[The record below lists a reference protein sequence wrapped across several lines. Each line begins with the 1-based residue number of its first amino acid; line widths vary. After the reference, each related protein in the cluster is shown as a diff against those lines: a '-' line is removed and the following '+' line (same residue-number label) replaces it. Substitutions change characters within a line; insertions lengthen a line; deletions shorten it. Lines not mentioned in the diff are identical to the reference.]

1 MKNDKSIGNRAS
13 TFSLYSNKKF
23 LVVVSILI
31 ILMVADIALIR
42 IYDIISKQF
51 ITTDTKEIL
60 FAIISVSC
68 LVAEYL
74 LLEFIKPVRNKDRNK
89 NKLHANLLYVITKA
103 IQYVIGAIVVLLI
116 LQILLSS
123 KYSNI
128 VLLAIILCSYVLSIG
143 ILSVFIV
150 RILTL
155 LPPRRNTIFMMLF
168 VFALGCI
175 TINAAVAMVNVS
187 LRLGDRQPETV
198 AFFGGS
204 GDLGKG
210 RYNTLDDLYFISYTL
225 SFISAWIATAAFL
238 SNYAKKLG
246 KIKYLLITASPLVFF
261 IGQFV
266 ASFPNEISSIIKVD
280 RFFLASF
287 TTIIVTL
294 SKPLGGLML
303 GIGFWSM
310 TRVGKNNTHLNMAL
324 TISGF
329 GFLLLFTSNQAILM
343 SIVPYPPFGIA
354 TITVMG
360 LSAYFVVIGIYMS
373 TISLAQDAELRRSI
387 RRVARTQ
394 SKLFDS
400 MVTAEI
406 EKEIEKRVMQIIRT
420 QSVEMET
427 ETGVQPSL
435 NDQEIQDY
443 LKQVIKEVKR

>member
-1 MKNDKSIGNRAS
+1 MINLSEIEHLL
-13 TFSLYSNKKF
+13 FH
-23 LVVVSILI
+23 
-31 ILMVADIALIR
+31 
-42 IYDIISKQF
+42 DIISKQF

-187 LRLGDRQPETV
+187 LRIGDRQPETI

-210 RYNTLDDLYFISYTL
+210 KYNTIDNLYFISYIL
-225 SFISAWIATAAFL
+225 SFVSAWVATAALL
-238 SNYAKKLG
+238 SNYSKKLG
-246 KIKYLLITASPLVFF
+246 KIKYLLIAVSPLVFF

-266 ASFPNEISSIIKVD
+266 SSFTNEISSIINVD

-287 TTIIVTL
+287 
-294 SKPLGGLML
+294 
-303 GIGFWSM
+303 
-310 TRVGKNNTHLNMAL
+310 
-324 TISGF
+324 
-329 GFLLLFTSNQAILM
+329 
-343 SIVPYPPFGIA
+343 
-354 TITVMG
+354 
-360 LSAYFVVIGIYMS
+360 
-373 TISLAQDAELRRSI
+373 
-387 RRVARTQ
+387 
-394 SKLFDS
+394 
-400 MVTAEI
+400 
-406 EKEIEKRVMQIIRT
+406 
-420 QSVEMET
+420 
-427 ETGVQPSL
+427 
-435 NDQEIQDY
+435 
-443 LKQVIKEVKR
+443 